1 MEFLFPLAFVLLPLP
16 WLVRQFAP
24 SAPLSTSGALRVPF
38 FRQLANE
45 RGPENTR
52 TLSRPWRLIGA
63 SLIWVLLVCAAARPV
78 FVGNEMPL
86 PVESRDLMFAV
97 DLSGSMARADFTLDG
112 QASDR
117 LTVVKAAADDF
128 ISRRTG
134 ERIGLVLFSDRAFVQ
149 APLTLDR
156 QVVRSLLDEA
166 QVGLTGT
173 ETAIGDA
180 IAISIK
186 RLKDR
191 PVQNRVLILMTDGAS
206 NAGVL
211 SPMKAAALAK
221 ELGVRIYT
229 IGVGAEQMLV
239 QSSMGQ
245 RIVNPSEDLDE
256 KTLDAIATETGGR
269 YFRANDTSGLASV
282 YKQLDKLEPVS
293 ADPIFVRPSVSLFF
307 WPLAIAVLLTA
318 LMILSMLLSRMT
330 SALNNRPS
338 TRRNTPPNTPGSV
351 TGQST

>member
-1 MEFLFPLAFVLLPLP
+1 MEFLFPLAFALLPLP
-16 WLVRQFAP
+16 WLARRFIP
-24 SAPLSTSGALRVPF
+24 PAPLSTSGALRVPF
-38 FRQLANE
+38 FKQLANQ

-52 TLSRPWRLIGA
+52 TLSRPWRLLVA
-63 SLIWVLLVCAAARPV
+63 SLIWILLVCAVARPV
-78 FVGNEMPL
+78 FVGAEMPL

-134 ERIGLVLFSDRAFVQ
+134 DRIGLVLFSDRAYVQ
-149 APLTLDR
+149 APLTPDR

-180 IAISIK
+180 IAIAVK

-206 NAGVL
+206 NAGVMT
-211 SPMKAAALAK
+211 PMKAAALAR

-239 QSSMGQ
+239 QTSMGQ

-256 KTLDAIATETGGR
+256 KSLDAIATETGGR

-293 ADPIFVRPSVSLFF
+293 ADPVFVRPSVSLFF
-307 WPLAIAVLLTA
+307 WPLAAAVLLT
-318 LMILSMLLSRMT
+318 LMMILSILLPRLT
-330 SALNNRPS
+330 SAVSTRPS
-338 TRRNTPPNTPGSV
+338 IQRRES
-351 TGQST
+351 GQTS